1 MQRGSMLPLMAGLL
15 ALVLT
20 ISLGVSALA
29 SLTIERHRLQALAET
44 IALRSAE
51 SFDPASL
58 RLQSGKV
65 FTPLTESTIRDV
77 ARETLRS
84 TSHLHDELV
93 LRVATTTDGQS
104 AEITLQST
112 WRPPVLTEF
121 VPASLPVR
129 ASARAQ
135 AIIH

>member
-20 ISLGVSALA
+20 ISLGVSSLA

-51 SFDPASL
+51 SFNPANL
-58 RLQSGKV
+58 RLQSGRV
-65 FTPLTESTIRDV
+65 FTPLTEAGIRNV
-77 ARETLRS
+77 AREALR
-84 TSHLHDELV
+84 TSAHPHAELV
-93 LRVATTTDGQS
+93 LSVATTEDGQS

-112 WRPPVLTEF
+112 WQPPILTEF
-121 VPASLPVR
+121 IPASLPVR

>member
-29 SLTIERHRLQALAET
+29 SLTLERHRLQALAET

-51 SFDPASL
+51 SFDPATL

-65 FTPLTESTIRDV
+65 FTPLTETTIRDV
-77 ARETLRS
+77 ARQALRT

-93 LRVATTTDGQS
+93 LNVATTADGQS

-112 WRPPVLTEF
+112 WRPPVFTEF
-121 VPASLPVR
+121 IPASLPVR

>member
-29 SLTIERHRLQALAET
+29 TLTLERHRLQALAET

-51 SFDPASL
+51 SFDPAFLS
-58 RLQSGKV
+58 LQSGKV
-65 FTPLTESTIRDV
+65 FAPLTESTIRDV

>member
-20 ISLGVSALA
+20 ISLGVSGLA
-29 SLTIERHRLQALAET
+29 SLTLERHRLQALAET
-44 IALRSAE
+44 IALRSSE
-51 SFDPASL
+51 SFDPATL
-58 RLQSGKV
+58 KLQSGV
-65 FTPLTESTIRDV
+65 LFTPLTESTIRDV
-77 ARETLRS
+77 ASQTLRT
-84 TSHLHDELV
+84 TSHRHDDLV
-93 LRVATTTDGQS
+93 LSVATTTDGQS

-121 VPASLPVR
+121 IPASIPVR
-129 ASARAQ
+129 AAARAQ